1 MAVLQSLCGVR
12 RGGVFLC
19 VGLDES
25 RFHSQWIKDKKRT
38 THTIFLFIIIVD
50 HSLANRLQGL
60 DIQKACDSHN
70 VMIFMPKFPRAPLC
84 EEHGTSGICLLS
96 DTTFSQNSAPFF
108 CSSSE
113 SHLIHHFILKWTI
126 LILMSS
132 KNIAKIANIWITTSG
147 NMCCRDLRVQLQF
160 HEYSEKY
167 GGRFVTMSWD

>member
-25 RFHSQWIKDKKRT
+25 RLHSQWIKDKKQT

-70 VMIFMPKFPRAPLC
+70 VMISCPNSPVPHYARSMALQAFVYWAIP
-84 EEHGTSGICLLS
+84 
-96 DTTFSQNSAPFF
+96 TFSQNSASVF
-108 CSSSE
+108 CSSFE
-113 SHLIHHFILKWTI
+113 SHTIHHFILKWTI

>member
-12 RGGVFLC
+12 SGGVFLC

-25 RFHSQWIKDKKRT
+25 RLHSQWIKDKKRT

-96 DTTFSQNSAPFF
+96 DTNIQPKQCFNFLQ
-108 CSSSE
+108 
-113 SHLIHHFILKWTI
+113 LIWK
-126 LILMSS
+126 SYD
-132 KNIAKIANIWITTSG
+132 TSFHIKM
-147 NMCCRDLRVQLQF
+147 NNFDTNVQ
-160 HEYSEKY
+160 
-167 GGRFVTMSWD
+167 